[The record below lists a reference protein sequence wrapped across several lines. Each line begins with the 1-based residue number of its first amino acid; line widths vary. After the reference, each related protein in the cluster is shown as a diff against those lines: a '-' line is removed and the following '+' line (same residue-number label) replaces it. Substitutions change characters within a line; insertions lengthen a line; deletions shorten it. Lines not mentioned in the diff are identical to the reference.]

1 MIYGLTNVIISRYTE
16 NHLSHSSVQ
25 VIAIGRMITVE
36 NERIPEM
43 VNSIT
48 RQPRFY
54 DIIG

>member
-43 VNSIT
+43 VYSIT